1 MEHIAALKDLGRPSQ
16 TNDSIYF
23 VHLIFNI
30 IINHTT
36 AIIKIIEF
44 Q

>member
-30 IINHTT
+30 INHTT